1 MNKKRET
8 IEDGFFPEW
17 HLWRGGLAS
26 RACNTSFALVLVVQS
41 IVSLVSG

>member
-17 HLWRGGLAS
+17 LLWRGS
-26 RACNTSFALVLVVQS
+26 RITRLQHLFCPCSCRAVNRCLVV
-41 IVSLVSG
+41 G

>member
-17 HLWRGGLAS
+17 HLWRGARITRLQHL
-26 RACNTSFALVLVVQS
+26 FALVLVVQS